1 MIRWLLAA
9 LLLATT
15 PASAAWPEHPVRWLV
30 GFPPGASPD
39 LLTRLL
45 AQRLQAESGQPVVV
59 ENRPGAAGN
68 LAASALA
75 RAPADGSTIGTL
87 FAATL
92 SINRH
97 LYAQLGFDPARDL
110 APVAEFARY
119 PALVLVHPALPVTDL
134 AGLRA
139 WVAAQPRPPLCATP
153 GAGVVPHLATVALL
167 RRWGLACEVVHY
179 RGSPDAL
186 RDVMAG
192 RVPLM
197 LDAAPSAL
205 PLARDGKL
213 RALAVTGAAH
223 SPLAPQ
229 LPAVA
234 ETLPGFEALSWLSVG
249 GPAGLPEAV
258 AARLEAFVAAAAAD
272 PALRDRFAGLGAEVV
287 STPRGPLAARIAAED
302 ARWGALIREAGITAE

>member
-9 LLLATT
+9 LLLVSA
-15 PASAAWPEHPVRWLV
+15 PAGAAWPDRPVRWLV
-30 GFPPGASPD
+30 GLPAGASPD
-39 LLTRLL
+39 LLSRLL

-68 LAASALA
+68 LAAQALA

-87 FAATL
+87 FGATL
-92 SINRH
+92 SINHH
-97 LYAQLGFDPARDL
+97 LYPHLGFDAARDL

-119 PALVLVHPALPVTDL
+119 PALVLVNPGVPATDL
-134 AGLRA
+134 AGLQA
-139 WVAAQPRPPLCATP
+139 WVRAQPQPPLCATG
-153 GAGVVPHLATVALL
+153 GAGLVPHLATVALL
-167 RRWGLACEVVHY
+167 RRWNLSCDVIHY

-186 RDVMAG
+186 RDVLAG

-213 RALAVTGAAH
+213 RALAVTGSAR
-223 SPLAPQ
+223 SPLAPD

-234 ETLPGFEALSWLSVG
+234 ETLPGFEALSWLAVG

-258 AARLEAFVAAAAAD
+258 AARLEALVAAAAAD
-272 PALRDRFAGLGAEVV
+272 PAFHDRLASLGAEAV
-287 STPRGPLAARIAAED
+287 STPRAPLALRIAAED
-302 ARWGALIREAGITAE
+302 ARWGALIAAAGITAE